1 MTSPIKSGSETYCYK
16 SSRRSRS
23 SSLMRSSQTM
33 KERNRCSNDVVTTNN
48 INIVD
53 KSKERNKN
61 IVIFQEESAKSE
73 DWKKKYIHSTLFLL
87 GYGAYGSVFQV
98 TTRLYSQTR
107 QRIARE
113 RYIYHA
119 DFLTNYA
126 SQRRLKLDQ
135 YDKLRDKQ
143 RHERLFDT
151 VAIKYEI
158 LDQSMLEDGATR
170 FCLFLRREFLVLD
183 TIWRRFP
190 RLLVGFPV
198 VFDFGYIGDKL
209 QYGVNT
215 KYKNIFTYM
224 NLQGEEVKFFADT
237 HNRNLTGVTKI
248 SYMTMELLGPSIE
261 DYRVYFEPWYEKA
274 GVKPFFQVRTVFRI
288 ADQLLCRLYMLHKAG
303 FVHHDL
309 KPDNLAL
316 GHGRAMNTV
325 YLIDFGFAKQV
336 ADNPV
341 EDWMGS
347 RKYISID
354 AYSGERANYAQD
366 IESWFYLIMALL
378 YDSLPWSDDVIVPM
392 LEAQDEAGR
401 WLLAATI
408 KRTWWGTTTAP
419 IRCTAC

>member
-1 MTSPIKSGSETYCYK
+1 
-16 SSRRSRS
+16 
-23 SSLMRSSQTM
+23 
-33 KERNRCSNDVVTTNN
+33 
-48 INIVD
+48 
-53 KSKERNKN
+53 
-61 IVIFQEESAKSE
+61 
-73 DWKKKYIHSTLFLL
+73 
-87 GYGAYGSVFQV
+87 QV

-274 GVKPFFQVRTVFRI
+274 GVKPFFQV
-288 ADQLLCRLYMLHKAG
+288 
-303 FVHHDL
+303 
-309 KPDNLAL
+309 
-316 GHGRAMNTV
+316 
-325 YLIDFGFAKQV
+325 

-392 LEAQDEAGR
+392 LEAQDEAG
-401 WLLAATI
+401 
-408 KRTWWGTTTAP
+408 
-419 IRCTAC
+419 